1 MSEQRP
7 KRMCDSCGGVDDHPR
22 HVYATGPGDGAS
34 LAEVGAKAI
43 EAAAAGDRA
52 AVIAQ
57 AQDTSTIMKHMDCCR
72 TDGCPDGT
80 CAQVTAGAEG
90 KTGAAL
96 VKHLT
101 SLPAPQST
109 EV

>member
-7 KRMCDSCGGVDDHPR
+7 KRMCDSCGQVDDHPR
-22 HVYATGPGDGAS
+22 HVFATAPGDSQS
-34 LAEVGAKAI
+34 LAEVAAKAI
-43 EAAAAGDRA
+43 EAASAEDRPA
-52 AVIAQ
+52 IIAQ
-57 AQDTSTIMKHMDCCR
+57 AQDTSTTMKHMDCCR

-90 KTGAAL
+90 KTGNAL

-101 SLPAPQST
+101 SQPT
-109 EV
+109 ED